1 EWPKGADCK
10 SAGTAFDGSNP
21 SPSTILK
28 SQLIELAFFVLSLS
42 FSTLPRLSQLT
53 SSLSKNAMVRDFPLS
68 NTLPK
73 HSYLPQFKRASK
85 SESIYFCQWNQAIAH
100 LH

>member
-1 EWPKGADCK
+1 MSLQNIHLDISINAYPNGIK
-10 SAGTAFDGSNP
+10 
-21 SPSTILK
+21 
-28 SQLIELAFFVLSLS
+28 LIELAFFVLSLS
-42 FSTLPRLSQLT
+42 FSTLPRLSH
-53 SSLSKNAMVRDFPLS
+53 LSKNAMVRDFPLS

-73 HSYLPQFKRASK
+73 HSYLPQFERASK